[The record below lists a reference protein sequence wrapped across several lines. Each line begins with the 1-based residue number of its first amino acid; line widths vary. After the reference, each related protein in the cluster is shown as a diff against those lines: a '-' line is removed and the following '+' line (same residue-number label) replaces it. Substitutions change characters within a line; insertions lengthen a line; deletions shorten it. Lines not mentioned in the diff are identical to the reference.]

1 LLFVISQNG
10 INIHFL
16 PTFDNMNDKWQIWID
31 TGGTFTDC
39 IAVNPEGGIVRT
51 KVLSSSALRGV
62 VIKKTGPRKFL
73 VRHKWPVVKNIFTGY
88 RLSFPAFPGHRTFG
102 VVGFSPSAQILE
114 LDQDVETDITGSD
127 FELSSGEEAPILA
140 ARLAT
145 QTPLDH
151 PLPPA
156 DMRLGFTKGTN
167 ALLEKKGA
175 KTALLITSGFADL
188 PVIGTQQRPNL
199 FALDLPEPFQ
209 IHRTVIEVEERLDA
223 SGKVLKP
230 LLTSE
235 IERVVA
241 ALRKTDAESIAVAL
255 LHSYRNPEHEIA
267 LGNALR
273 QAGFR
278 FVSLSHILFPAI
290 KLLPRAQTTLV
301 NAYLAPLLDDYL
313 IGIEAALRHGHDTST
328 LRLMSSAGGLTPL
341 SAFHPKDSLLSGPA
355 GGASGAKDIALRLGF
370 PQILT
375 LDMGGTSTDCTR
387 IDERYHYR
395 YTTRIGEIEIQSPA
409 IAIETVAAGGGS
421 VCYFDG
427 RQLCVGPESAGAFP
441 GPAAYGAGGP
451 LTITDVNLLLGK
463 LDPSEMG
470 IPVHIEAAKA
480 ALNKI
485 EQELSS
491 KTGTKT
497 SRTALLKGFE
507 AIANEKMAG
516 AIRKISVAQG
526 FDPKVYSLL
535 AFGGAGGLH
544 ACQIAARLG
553 IQRVILPSDAGL
565 LSAYGIGKASIQRFV
580 HRQILQPWNIFSQHA
595 AITIEAL
602 FKEAESLLIAE
613 GSISDPTERGDAL
626 LYLRLEKQEN
636 TLEVSALNLATA
648 PAAYEEKYRETFG
661 YFPTGR
667 TLEVESVKVI
677 VQTVSPKPQPCTPVN
692 NLFSAT
698 PHRFSSAQEEN
709 DMPRYP
715 VYDRQR
721 LDPGATVDG
730 PAILLSPT
738 SSAFIEPGWRMIVTS
753 DGHAILEDQNQAVAP
768 NEDYQE
774 AVELSLFTN
783 RFTAI
788 AEEMGAQLQR
798 TALSVNIKE
807 RLDFSCALLDP
818 SGGLLVNAPHI
829 PVHLGSL
836 GICGRLML
844 GALPLEPG
852 DVLITNHPRYGG
864 SHLPD
869 VTLLCGVFSTGGRCI
884 GYAINRAHHA
894 EIGGRTPGS
903 MPPDAHTL
911 IEEGVAITPRYLVR
925 KGIPQWEAIEQLLRE
940 SPFPSRA
947 IDENIADLQASLAA
961 LKAGEKGL
969 QELSA
974 IYGEDKAL
982 YYMKKI
988 KESAAVA
995 LSAALEKMEGGKYSA
1010 QEALDDGHI
1019 ISVRME
1025 VRQGHL
1031 YIDFTGTS
1039 PTHPFNLNANLS
1051 IVYSAVIY
1059 VLRLL
1064 CNKEIPLNEGLLE
1077 HVSIQLPTCFLNPD
1091 FSDNPIFCP
1100 AVVGGNTEVSQ
1111 RLVDTLLKAL
1121 GLAAC
1126 SQGTMNNFLFGDRRF
1141 GYYETVAGGCGAGP
1155 GFHGR
1160 SAVHQHMT
1168 NTRITDPEDIELRY
1182 PARLWRFAIRKGS
1195 GGDGRWKGG
1204 DGVIREW
1211 EFLRPVKITLLSQHR
1226 KVPPYGM
1233 AGGNA
1238 GQCGQQWVI
1247 EEDGHR
1253 KPMSGIESRTIEAGG
1268 RIIIETPGGGGYEYP

>member
-1 LLFVISQNG
+1 
-10 INIHFL
+10 
-16 PTFDNMNDKWQIWID
+16 MNDKWQIWID
-31 TGGTFTDC
+31 MGGTFTDC
-39 IAVNPEGGIVRT
+39 MAANPEGGIIRV

-62 VIKKTGPRKFL
+62 IVKKTGPGKFL
-73 VRHKWPVVKNIFTGY
+73 VRHKWPVTKDIFSGY
-88 RLSFPAFPGHRTFG
+88 RLSFPALPDHRTFR
-102 VVGFSPSAQILE
+102 VVELSSTRHILE
-114 LDQDVETDITGSD
+114 LDQDIEIDISGLD
-127 FELSSGEEAPILA
+127 FELTSGEEAPILA

-145 QTPLDH
+145 QTPLDR
-151 PLPPA
+151 PLPPT

-175 KTALLITSGFADL
+175 KTALLITRGFADL

-199 FALDLPEPFQ
+199 FALNIPDPFQ
-209 IHRTVIEVEERLDA
+209 IHRVAIEVEERLDA
-223 SGKVLKP
+223 TGNVLKP
-230 LLTSE
+230 LLSSE
-235 IERVVA
+235 IDRIIAV
-241 ALRKTDAESIAVAL
+241 LRKSDVESVAVAL
-255 LHSYRNPEHEIA
+255 LHSYRNPDHEII
-267 LGNALR
+267 LGNALQ
-273 QAGFR
+273 QAGYR
-278 FVSLSHILFPAI
+278 FISLSHILFPAI
-290 KLLPRAQTTLV
+290 KLLPRTQTALV
-301 NAYLAPLLDDYL
+301 NAYLAPLLDEYL
-313 IGIEAALRHGHDTST
+313 KRVEAALQRGNNIST
-328 LRLMSSAGGLTPL
+328 LLLMSSAGGLTPL

-355 GGASGAKDIALRLGF
+355 GGASGARDIALRLGF
-370 PQILT
+370 PKILT

-387 IDERYHYR
+387 IHERYQYR
-395 YTTRIGEIEIQSPA
+395 YATRIGDIEIQSPA
-409 IAIETVAAGGGS
+409 IAIESVAAGGGS

-451 LTITDVNLLLGK
+451 LTVTDVNLLLGK

-470 IPVHIEAAKA
+470 IPIHIEAAEA
-480 ALNKI
+480 ALKKI

-491 KTGTKT
+491 GTGAKT

-526 FDPKVYSLL
+526 FDPKAYALL

-553 IQRVILPSDAGL
+553 IRRIILPSDAGL
-565 LSAYGIGKASIQRFV
+565 LSAYGIGKASVQRFI
-580 HRQILQPWNIFSQHA
+580 HRQILLPWDVFIQHA
-595 AITIEAL
+595 APTIEAL

-613 GSISDPTERGDAL
+613 GFNPGSIERGEAL

-636 TLEVSALNLATA
+636 TLEVGAHKLSTV
-648 PAAYEEKYRETFG
+648 PAVFEEKYRETFG
-661 YFPTGR
+661 YFPAGR
-667 TLEVESVKVI
+667 KLEIESVKVI
-677 VQTVSPKPQPCTPVN
+677 TQTLSPALRPYPPDN
-692 NLFSAT
+692 NLIFPA
-698 PHRFSSAQEEN
+698 PHRFSSTPDAN
-709 DMPRYP
+709 DTLRYP
-715 VYDRQR
+715 VYDREQ
-721 LDPGATVDG
+721 LDPGSTVHG
-730 PAILLSPT
+730 PAILLNPT
-738 SSAFIEPGWRMIVTS
+738 SSAFVEPGWRMTVTAG
-753 DGHAILEDQNQAVAP
+753 GHAILEDQNLNLAP
-768 NEDYQE
+768 DEDHQE

-818 SGGLLVNAPHI
+818 RGELLVNAPHI

-844 GALPLEPG
+844 EALPLEPG

-869 VTLLCGVFSTGGRCI
+869 VTLLCGVFSSGGKCI

-894 EIGGRTPGS
+894 EIGGKTPGS
-903 MPPDAHTL
+903 MPPDAQAL
-911 IEEGVAITPRYLVR
+911 VEEGVAITPRYLVR
-925 KGIPQWEAIEQLLRE
+925 KGIPQWEAIEKLLRE
-940 SPFPSRA
+940 STFPSRA
-947 IDENIADLQASLAA
+947 IDENLADLQASLAA

-974 IYGEDKAL
+974 GYGADKVQL
-982 YYMKKI
+982 YMEKI
-988 KESAAVA
+988 KEGAAIA
-995 LSAALEKMEGGKYSA
+995 LSAALEKMEGRQYQA
-1010 QEALDDGHI
+1010 REALDDGHLI
-1019 ISVRME
+1019 CVRME

-1064 CNKEIPLNEGLLE
+1064 CNKEIPLNEGLLK

-1121 GLAAC
+1121 GLSAC
-1126 SQGTMNNFLFGDRRF
+1126 SQGTMNNFLFGNRQF
-1141 GYYETVAGGCGAGP
+1141 GYYETIAGGCGAGP

-1168 NTRITDPEDIELRY
+1168 NTRITDPEDIELHY

-1195 GGDGRWKGG
+1195 GGHGKWKGG

-1233 AGGNA
+1233 AGGSD
-1238 GQCGQQWVI
+1238 GQPGQQWI
-1247 EEDGHR
+1247 IGENGQ
-1253 KPMSGIESRTIEAGG
+1253 KQPISGIESRTLEAGG
-1268 RIIIETPGGGGYEYP
+1268 RIIIETPGGGGYESP